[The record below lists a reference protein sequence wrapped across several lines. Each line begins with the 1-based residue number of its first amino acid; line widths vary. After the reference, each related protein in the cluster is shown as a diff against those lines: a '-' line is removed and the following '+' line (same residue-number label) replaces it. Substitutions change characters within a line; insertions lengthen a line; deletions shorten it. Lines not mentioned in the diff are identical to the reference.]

1 MSYATVAQL
10 REYLGQ
16 VATGAAQDAK
26 LQTILDRAT
35 VIVDGALGFGFAAYG
50 EEASERDVS
59 GSRDLYLRLPAYEA
73 GSVAT
78 VAAVYG
84 RGTSYESTGEVSD
97 WLAEEEL
104 RPYRLYCEHGWPE
117 RWYRVTAIWGYGPAP
132 ADVVE
137 VEIEV
142 AVNIWRGR
150 DASMW
155 QSEVGAG
162 GEGGMSFNRAL
173 TWAQRSIIDAVR
185 AQYLGVVHA

>member
-16 VATGAAQDAK
+16 VTTGAPQDAK
-26 LQTILDRAT
+26 LQTILDRAKL
-35 VIVDGALGFGFAAYG
+35 ILDGALGFGFAAYG
-50 EEASERDVS
+50 LVATERDVS
-59 GSRDLYLRLPAYEA
+59 GSRDRYLRLPAYKA

-78 VAAVYG
+78 VEAVYG
-84 RGTSYESTGEVSD
+84 RGASYESTGVVSD
-97 WLAEEEL
+97 WLADEEL
-104 RPYRLYCEHGWPE
+104 RPYRLYREYGWPE

-150 DASMW
+150 DASSW
-155 QSEVGAG
+155 QSEVGSS

-173 TWAQRSIIDAVR
+173 TWAQRSILDAVR
-185 AQYLGVVHA
+185 AQYLGVVHG